1 MVMREIYSTGL
12 KERVMCEVREIVAT
26 PSKGSTTRYQVVGY
40 YTHPETGRE
49 HRCQSMIG
57 AQEAATIC
65 EQLGIQLPSV
75 SEPEPDAAFAAE
87 ASEPATTEGEL
98 LVPEPSTDPVGDG
111 RIIGQHTGGEIVSAT
126 DAAPSLPAHDYVWAG
141 RAEDKNYAIYGR
153 GEGSSRTHAPYA
165 KSGSA
170 LSRLKKA
177 IAGDSPQEVAI
188 PMEAGLQDQAAL
200 EQELS
205 EAEFE
210 EVADSINNVYED
222 IEGREVFVVDTPIRN
237 YLSDEFAEEVRAGLI
252 EISSGDSADEYE
264 IAFPYVFS
272 EAIIDAIAEFQ
283 ESGDEYGYYSRD
295 DYGEDYPE
303 EEEDIYAARGFADA
317 ANEMPAG
324 LSRSTVAVIT
334 AALGLGAAWWWS
346 TYRK

>member
-12 KERVMCEVREIVAT
+12 KERVMCEVRDIVAT
-26 PSKGSTTRYQVVGY
+26 PSKGGTTRYQVVGF

-57 AQEAATIC
+57 AQDAASIC

-75 SEPEPDAAFAAE
+75 AAPEPEAAFAAE
-87 ASEPATTEGEL
+87 ASEPAAETGEL

-141 RAEDKNYAIYGR
+141 RAE
-153 GEGSSRTHAPYA
+153 
-165 KSGSA
+165 SGSA

-177 IAGDSPQEVAI
+177 IAGDSPEEVAI

-222 IEGREVFVVDTPIRN
+222 IEGREVFVVDRPIRN
-237 YLSDEFAEEVRAGLI
+237 YLADEFAEEISSGII
-252 EISSGDSADEYE
+252 EISGSGDEYE
-264 IAFPYVFS
+264 IAFPYAFS

-283 ESGDEYGYYSRD
+283 ESGDEYGEYSRD
-295 DYGEDYPE
+295 DFDYV
-303 EEEDIYAARGFADA
+303 EEDLFAARGFVDA
-317 ANEMPAG
+317 ADEMPAG

-346 TYRK
+346 NYRK

>member
-12 KERVMCEVREIVAT
+12 KERVMCEVRDIVAT
-26 PSKGSTTRYQVVGY
+26 PSKGGTTRYQVVGF

-57 AQEAATIC
+57 AQDAATIC

-75 SEPEPDAAFAAE
+75 AAPEPEAAFAAE
-87 ASEPATTEGEL
+87 ASEPAAETGEL

-141 RAEDKNYAIYGR
+141 RAE
-153 GEGSSRTHAPYA
+153 
-165 KSGSA
+165 SGSA

-177 IAGDSPQEVAI
+177 IAGDSPEEVAI

-222 IEGREVFVVDTPIRN
+222 IEGREVFVVDRPIRN
-237 YLSDEFAEEVRAGLI
+237 YLADEFAEEISSGII
-252 EISSGDSADEYE
+252 EISGSGDEYE
-264 IAFPYVFS
+264 IAFPYAFS

-283 ESGDEYGYYSRD
+283 ESGDEYGEYSRD
-295 DYGEDYPE
+295 DFDYV
-303 EEEDIYAARGFADA
+303 EEDLFAARGFVDA
-317 ANEMPAG
+317 ADEMPAG

-346 TYRK
+346 NYRK

>member
-141 RAEDKNYAIYGR
+141 RAE
-153 GEGSSRTHAPYA
+153 
-165 KSGSA
+165 SGSA

>member
-12 KERVMCEVREIVAT
+12 KERVMCEVRDIVAT
-26 PSKGSTTRYQVVGY
+26 PSKGGTTRYQVVGF

-57 AQEAATIC
+57 AQDAATIC

-75 SEPEPDAAFAAE
+75 AAPEPEAAFAAE

-126 DAAPSLPAHDYVWAG
+126 DAVPSLPAHDYVWAG
-141 RAEDKNYAIYGR
+141 RAE
-153 GEGSSRTHAPYA
+153 
-165 KSGSA
+165 SGSA

-177 IAGDSPQEVAI
+177 IAGDSPEEVAI

-222 IEGREVFVVDTPIRN
+222 IEGREVFVVDRPIRN
-237 YLSDEFAEEVRAGLI
+237 YLSDEFAEEISSGII
-252 EISSGDSADEYE
+252 EISGSGDEYE
-264 IAFPYVFS
+264 IAFPYAFS
-272 EAIIDAIAEFQ
+272 EAIIDAIADFQ
-283 ESGDEYGYYSRD
+283 ESGDEYGEYSRD
-295 DYGEDYPE
+295 DFDYV
-303 EEEDIYAARGFADA
+303 EEDLFAARGFADA
-317 ANEMPAG
+317 ADEMPAG
-324 LSRSTVAVIT
+324 ISRSTVAVIT

-346 TYRK
+346 NYRK

>member
-1 MVMREIYSTGL
+1 
-12 KERVMCEVREIVAT
+12 
-26 PSKGSTTRYQVVGY
+26 
-40 YTHPETGRE
+40 
-49 HRCQSMIG
+49 MIG
-57 AQEAATIC
+57 AQDAATIC

-75 SEPEPDAAFAAE
+75 AAAEPEAAFAAE
-87 ASEPATTEGEL
+87 ASEPAATEGEL

-141 RAEDKNYAIYGR
+141 RAE
-153 GEGSSRTHAPYA
+153 
-165 KSGSA
+165 SGSA

-177 IAGDSPQEVAI
+177 IAGDSPEEVAI

-222 IEGREVFVVDTPIRN
+222 IEGREVFVVDRPIRN
-237 YLSDEFAEEVRAGLI
+237 YLADEFAEEISAGII
-252 EISSGDSADEYE
+252 EISGSGDEYE
-264 IAFPYVFS
+264 IAFPYAFS
-272 EAIIDAIAEFQ
+272 EAMIDAIAEFQ

-295 DYGEDYPE
+295 DYPE
-303 EEEDIYAARGFADA
+303 EEDLFAARGFVDA
-317 ANEMPAG
+317 ADEMPKLPDG
-324 LSRSTVAVIT
+324 LFRANVALVT
-334 AALGLGAAWWWS
+334 AALGLAAAWWWS
-346 TYRK
+346 NRK

>member
-26 PSKGSTTRYQVVGY
+26 PTKGSTTRYQVVGY

-141 RAEDKNYAIYGR
+141 RAE
-153 GEGSSRTHAPYA
+153 
-165 KSGSA
+165 SGSA

>member
-12 KERVMCEVREIVAT
+12 KERVMCEVRDIVAT
-26 PSKGSTTRYQVVGY
+26 PSKGGTTRYQVVGF

-57 AQEAATIC
+57 AQDAATIC

-75 SEPEPDAAFAAE
+75 AAPEPEAAFAAE
-87 ASEPATTEGEL
+87 ASEPAAETGEL

-141 RAEDKNYAIYGR
+141 RAE
-153 GEGSSRTHAPYA
+153 
-165 KSGSA
+165 SGSA

-177 IAGDSPQEVAI
+177 IAGDSPEEVAI

-222 IEGREVFVVDTPIRN
+222 IEGREVFVVDRPIRN
-237 YLSDEFAEEVRAGLI
+237 YLADEFAEEISSGII
-252 EISSGDSADEYE
+252 EISGSGDEYE
-264 IAFPYVFS
+264 IAFPYAFS

-283 ESGDEYGYYSRD
+283 ESGDEYGEYSRD
-295 DYGEDYPE
+295 DFDYV
-303 EEEDIYAARGFADA
+303 EEDLFAARGFADA
-317 ANEMPAG
+317 ADEMPAG

-346 TYRK
+346 NYRK

>member
-1 MVMREIYSTGL
+1 
-12 KERVMCEVREIVAT
+12 MCEVRDIVAT
-26 PSKGSTTRYQVVGY
+26 PSKGGTTRYQVVGY

-57 AQEAATIC
+57 AQDAATIC

-75 SEPEPDAAFAAE
+75 AAAEPEAAFAAE
-87 ASEPATTEGEL
+87 ASEPAATEGEL

-141 RAEDKNYAIYGR
+141 RAE
-153 GEGSSRTHAPYA
+153 
-165 KSGSA
+165 SGSA

-177 IAGDSPQEVAI
+177 IAGDSPEEVAI

-222 IEGREVFVVDTPIRN
+222 IEGREVFVVDRPIRN
-237 YLSDEFAEEVRAGLI
+237 YLADEFAEEISAGII
-252 EISSGDSADEYE
+252 EISGSGDEYE
-264 IAFPYVFS
+264 IAFPYAFS
-272 EAIIDAIAEFQ
+272 EAMIDAIAEFQ

-295 DYGEDYPE
+295 DYPE
-303 EEEDIYAARGFADA
+303 EEDLFAARGFVDA
-317 ANEMPAG
+317 ADEMPKLPDG
-324 LSRSTVAVIT
+324 LFRANVALVT
-334 AALGLGAAWWWS
+334 AALGLAAAWWWS
-346 TYRK
+346 NRK

>member
-12 KERVMCEVREIVAT
+12 KERVMCEVRDIVAT
-26 PSKGSTTRYQVVGY
+26 PSKGDTTRYQVVGY

-57 AQEAATIC
+57 AQDAATIC

-75 SEPEPDAAFAAE
+75 AAPEPETAFAAE
-87 ASEPATTEGEL
+87 ASEPAETGGEL
-98 LVPEPSTDPVGDG
+98 VVPEPSTDPVGDG

-141 RAEDKNYAIYGR
+141 RAE
-153 GEGSSRTHAPYA
+153 
-165 KSGSA
+165 SGSA

-177 IAGDSPQEVAI
+177 IAGDSPKEVAI

-222 IEGREVFVVDTPIRN
+222 IEGREVFVVDRPIRN
-237 YLSDEFAEEVRAGLI
+237 YLADEFSEEISAGII
-252 EISSGDSADEYE
+252 EISGSGDEYE
-264 IAFPYVFS
+264 IAFPYAFS
-272 EAIIDAIAEFQ
+272 EAIIDSIAEFQ

-295 DYGEDYPE
+295 DFGEDYPE

-317 ANEMPAG
+317 ADEMPAG
-324 LSRSTVAVIT
+324 LSRSTVAIIT

-346 TYRK
+346 NYRK

>member
-12 KERVMCEVREIVAT
+12 KERVMCEVRDIVAT
-26 PSKGSTTRYQVVGY
+26 PSKGGTTRYQVVGF

-57 AQEAATIC
+57 AQDAATIC

-75 SEPEPDAAFAAE
+75 AAPEPEAAFAAE
-87 ASEPATTEGEL
+87 ASEPAAETGEL

-141 RAEDKNYAIYGR
+141 RAEDKDYETYGR
-153 GEGSSRTHAPYA
+153 GEGLSRTHAPYA

-177 IAGDSPQEVAI
+177 IAGDSPEEVAI

-222 IEGREVFVVDTPIRN
+222 IEGREVFVVDRPIRN
-237 YLSDEFAEEVRAGLI
+237 YLADEFAEEISAGII
-252 EISSGDSADEYE
+252 EISGSGDEYE
-264 IAFPYVFS
+264 IAFPYAFS

-283 ESGDEYGYYSRD
+283 ESGDEYGEYSRD
-295 DYGEDYPE
+295 DFDYV
-303 EEEDIYAARGFADA
+303 EEDLFAARGFADA
-317 ANEMPAG
+317 ADEMPAG

-346 TYRK
+346 NYRK

>member
-12 KERVMCEVREIVAT
+12 KERVMCEVRDIVAT
-26 PSKGSTTRYQVVGY
+26 PSKGGTTRYQVVGY

-57 AQEAATIC
+57 AQDAATIC

-75 SEPEPDAAFAAE
+75 AAAEPEAAFAAE
-87 ASEPATTEGEL
+87 ASEPAATEGEL

-141 RAEDKNYAIYGR
+141 RAE
-153 GEGSSRTHAPYA
+153 
-165 KSGSA
+165 SGSA

-177 IAGDSPQEVAI
+177 IAGDSPEEVAI

-222 IEGREVFVVDTPIRN
+222 IEGREVFVVDRPIRN
-237 YLSDEFAEEVRAGLI
+237 YLADEFAEEISAGII
-252 EISSGDSADEYE
+252 EISGSGDEYE
-264 IAFPYVFS
+264 IAFPYAFS
-272 EAIIDAIAEFQ
+272 EAMIDAIAEFQ

-295 DYGEDYPE
+295 DYPE
-303 EEEDIYAARGFADA
+303 EEDLFAARGFVDA
-317 ANEMPAG
+317 ADEMPKLPDG
-324 LSRSTVAVIT
+324 LFRANVALVT
-334 AALGLGAAWWWS
+334 AALGLAAAWWWS
-346 TYRK
+346 NRK